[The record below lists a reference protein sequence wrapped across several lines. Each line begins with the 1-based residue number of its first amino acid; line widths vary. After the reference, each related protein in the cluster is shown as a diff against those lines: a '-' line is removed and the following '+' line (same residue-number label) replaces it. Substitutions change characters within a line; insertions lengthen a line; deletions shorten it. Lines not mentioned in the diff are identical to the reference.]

1 VRADDIMRRQE
12 FFIDAFPKAAL
23 HLLTVSG
30 RVAACLAL
38 CTFAVLP
45 SPARALDSSQLAVIV
60 NTLDPLSVQIGEYY
74 AVRRHIIFQNVIRVA
89 FAPGSTT
96 LTSKEFDAIKVRV
109 DEQAL
114 PHIHAFALTWAAP
127 YRVECMSIT
136 SAFAF
141 GFDPAFCAKDC
152 KTTRPS
158 PYFNSRAQLPFTQ
171 LRMRPT
177 MAIAATSFERAR
189 ALIDRGVESDGSQP
203 SGTAYLLSTSDISRN
218 VRSASYPLVERL
230 FKGKSIP
237 VVPILL
243 NTYYP
248 PNAPTARRSYD
259 IGRKIARIIEQ
270 SKSDLRVAV
279 AASGGLS
286 HFVVDEN
293 LDRKI
298 LHAIEKKDA
307 ETLRSLS
314 RDELNSG
321 SSEILNWV
329 MVAGMSEKLNND
341 WSEYYPGRRTPA
353 GTGTGMAFATWS

>member
-1 VRADDIMRRQE
+1 MAEMVFGLATSHTPMLTLEGKRWNERAAEDQKSKSLNLSDGRYVSYEQLAKENGAPYGDVATEENFLKIEAAAQKALDR
-12 FFIDAFPKAAL
+12 ISDSLAKAAPDVVIIVGDDQSEL
-23 HLLTVSG
+23 FSLSNMPSVSIFYGDEILTHERHLTEQTPSWVG
-30 RVAACLAL
+30 AITKGYAMD
-38 CTFAVLP
+38 AVH
-45 SPARALDSSQLAVIV
+45 S
-60 NTLDPLSVQIGEYY
+60 
-74 AVRRHIIFQNVIRVA
+74 F
-89 FAPGSTT
+89 PGH
-96 LTSKEFDAIKVRV
+96 SK
-109 DEQAL
+109 
-114 PHIHAFALTWAAP
+114 FAL
-127 YRVECMSIT
+127 EIIT
-136 SAFAF
+136 
-141 GFDPAFCAKDC
+141 G
-152 KTTRPS
+152 
-158 PYFNSRAQLPFTQ
+158 
-171 LRMRPT
+171 
-177 MAIAATSFERAR
+177 
-189 ALIDRGVESDGSQP
+189 LIDEDVDIGAAAKVDDPHKAGF
-203 SGTAYLLSTSDISRN
+203 GHAYGFII
-218 VRSASYPLVERL
+218 ERL
-230 FKGKSIP
+230 FKSKPIP

-248 PNAPTARRSYD
+248 PNAPTARRSFD

-298 LHAIEKKDA
+298 LRAIEKKDA

>member
-1 VRADDIMRRQE
+1 MAEMVFGLATSHTPMLTLEGKRWNERAAEDQKSKSLNLSDGRYVSYEQLAKENGAPYGDVATEENFLRIEAAAQKALDR
-12 FFIDAFPKAAL
+12 ISDSLAKAAPDVVIIVGDDQSEL
-23 HLLTVSG
+23 FSLSNMPSVSIFYGDEILTHERHLTEQTPSWVG
-30 RVAACLAL
+30 AITKGYAMD
-38 CTFAVLP
+38 AVH
-45 SPARALDSSQLAVIV
+45 S
-60 NTLDPLSVQIGEYY
+60 
-74 AVRRHIIFQNVIRVA
+74 F
-89 FAPGSTT
+89 PGH
-96 LTSKEFDAIKVRV
+96 SK
-109 DEQAL
+109 
-114 PHIHAFALTWAAP
+114 FAL
-127 YRVECMSIT
+127 EIIT
-136 SAFAF
+136 
-141 GFDPAFCAKDC
+141 G
-152 KTTRPS
+152 
-158 PYFNSRAQLPFTQ
+158 
-171 LRMRPT
+171 
-177 MAIAATSFERAR
+177 
-189 ALIDRGVESDGSQP
+189 LIDEDVDIGAAAKVDDPHKAGF
-203 SGTAYLLSTSDISRN
+203 GHAYGFII
-218 VRSASYPLVERL
+218 ERL
-230 FKGKSIP
+230 FKSKPIP

>member
-1 VRADDIMRRQE
+1 
-12 FFIDAFPKAAL
+12 
-23 HLLTVSG
+23 
-30 RVAACLAL
+30 
-38 CTFAVLP
+38 
-45 SPARALDSSQLAVIV
+45 
-60 NTLDPLSVQIGEYY
+60 
-74 AVRRHIIFQNVIRVA
+74 
-89 FAPGSTT
+89 
-96 LTSKEFDAIKVRV
+96 
-109 DEQAL
+109 
-114 PHIHAFALTWAAP
+114 
-127 YRVECMSIT
+127 
-136 SAFAF
+136 
-141 GFDPAFCAKDC
+141 
-152 KTTRPS
+152 
-158 PYFNSRAQLPFTQ
+158 
-171 LRMRPT
+171 
-177 MAIAATSFERAR
+177 
-189 ALIDRGVESDGSQP
+189 LIDEDVDIGAAAKVDDPHKAGF
-203 SGTAYLLSTSDISRN
+203 GHAYGFII
-218 VRSASYPLVERL
+218 ERL
-230 FKGKSIP
+230 FKSKPIP